1 MRKLFLVSVEC
12 DLRMDDVAVRQAGL
26 DALLAVFADAGLAG
40 HVTWFVNE
48 SDFRPTELHEGF
60 LHEVVARGDMLGI
73 HDHLECFRAKS
84 ADVSLDYDA
93 RSVLAYCAA
102 AHERLSSWL
111 DAHGYDARV
120 TAHRN
125 GCLAQAP
132 QIYEALAELG
142 YTVLS
147 DVWPRHRGTDRRGRP
162 AHDNTGIPLGIG
174 PYRHDT
180 ANFQDHTSRIGQ
192 FLQVPVAEM
201 FLGPFRFELLQRWF
215 DASEQQGVDPAVFTW
230 CLHPYEVIN
239 DAHDAASP
247 GMVGVL
253 RDHLVRCREEHGV
266 EFASMGELEGILAE
280 GLT

>member
-1 MRKLFLVSVEC
+1 MQKLFLVTVDC
-12 DLRMDDVAVRQAGL
+12 DLRMDDVDVRQAGL
-26 DALLAVFADAGLAG
+26 DALLEVFADEGLAG

-48 SDFRPTELHEGF
+48 SDFRLTELHEGF
-60 LHEVVARGDMLGI
+60 LHEVIARGDTVGV
-73 HDHLECFRAKS
+73 HDHLESFRAKS
-84 ADVSLDYDA
+84 ADVSLEYDA
-93 RSVLAYCAA
+93 RSVLAYCTAA
-102 AHERLSSWL
+102 RDRLAGWL
-111 DAHGYDARV
+111 EAQGCDGRV
-120 TAHRN
+120 TVHRN

-147 DVWPRHRGTDRRGRP
+147 DVWPRHRGNDRRGRA

-180 ANFQDHTSRIGQ
+180 ANFQDHTSRRGR

-201 FLGPFRFELLQRWF
+201 FLGPFRFELLQRWL
-215 DASEQQGVDPAVFTW
+215 DASEQQGADPAVFTW

-239 DAHDAASP
+239 DARDAASS

-253 RDHLVRCREEHGV
+253 RDHLDRCRADHDM
-266 EFASMGELEGILAE
+266 EFASMTELAAMLAE
-280 GLT
+280 GPA